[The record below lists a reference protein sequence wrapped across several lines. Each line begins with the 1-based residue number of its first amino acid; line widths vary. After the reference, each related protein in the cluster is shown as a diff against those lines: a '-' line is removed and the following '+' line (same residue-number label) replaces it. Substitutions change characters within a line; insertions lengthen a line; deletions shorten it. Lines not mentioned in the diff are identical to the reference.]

1 MNDIATSPLDCTE
14 LRRRLSELHEQ
25 QPPDDPSTP
34 PIRIGIEDAQG
45 ALVHVVEAS
54 RLMEAVKVF
63 EVLGDYGLEPRE
75 GRHRTQD
82 GRRLTR
88 LYSVARSR
96 AAGARAQHA

>member
-1 MNDIATSPLDCTE
+1 MNDLAVLSFDCTE

-25 QPPDDPSTP
+25 QPPADPATP
-34 PIRIGIEDAQG
+34 SIRIGIEDAEG

-54 RLMEAVKVF
+54 RLVEAVKVF
-63 EVLGDYGLEPRE
+63 EVLGDYGLEPRN

-88 LYSVARSR
+88 LYSAARP
-96 AAGARAQHA
+96 A